1 MTGEHPSP
9 RRHAGPLRGLLVTG
23 TDTGVGKTAVTA
35 ALAHKC
41 AQHGMLVAALKPI
54 VSGVEAGG
62 TWEDV
67 EILRAAS
74 QPPRSVAETG
84 LYAFDPPVA
93 PHWAAHQAGVTVER
107 GRVAAFVRMQSAA
120 MDCVLVEGAGGFLTP
135 LGDDWGVAE
144 LARDLHFPVLLVV
157 GLRLGAI
164 NHTLLS
170 VEAIRARGLRLAG
183 WVANT
188 LNPAVAVGTLET
200 LQGRLAAPCLGVLPY
215 RPHWSPAILSP
226 CLSLPD
232 VLY

>member
-1 MTGEHPSP
+1 
-9 RRHAGPLRGLLVTG
+9 
-23 TDTGVGKTAVTA
+23 
-35 ALAHKC
+35 
-41 AQHGMLVAALKPI
+41 MLVAALKPI
-54 VSGVEAGG
+54 VSGVEADG

-84 LYAFDPPVA
+84 LYAFEPPVA
-93 PHWAAHQAGVTVER
+93 PHWAARQAGVTVER
-107 GRVAAFVRMQSAA
+107 ERVAAFVRMQSAA
-120 MDCVLVEGAGGFLTP
+120 MDCVLVEGAGGFLSP

-144 LARDLHFPVLLVV
+144 LAGDLQFPVLLVV

-215 RPHWSPAILSP
+215 MPHWSPAILSP

-232 VLY
+232 VLS